1 MIVARQGSLLARL
14 TRNDRLFKILAV
26 SPTLL
31 AQSITQSLPI
41 SRRSSHLKRYLSGV
55 TCHIYLAIKNH
66 GCNKSKYF
74 GKTQRIQNSN
84 FRAIYLWSRA
94 WAWGPPPPSPLELE
108 IYRVKFWI
116 VFKIIHFEYPTPLK
130 SKSFPSPWL
139 YTYQINISNW
149 FDLNIYLPIIFL
161 VDFHHNLSVEK
172 SSFKNIL
179 YSDVLTLK
187 TEKSLDFVFFP

>member
-1 MIVARQGSLLARL
+1 MSPTEILEVYFKMIVARQGSLLARL
-14 TRNDRLFKILAV
+14 TSNDRLFKILAV

-94 WAWGPPPPSPLELE
+94 RGHPPPLELE
-108 IYRVKFWI
+108 IYRVKFWMI
-116 VFKIIHFEYPTPLK
+116 YKIILFYHRTP
-130 SKSFPSPWL
+130 
-139 YTYQINISNW
+139 
-149 FDLNIYLPIIFL
+149 
-161 VDFHHNLSVEK
+161 
-172 SSFKNIL
+172 
-179 YSDVLTLK
+179 
-187 TEKSLDFVFFP
+187 

>member
-14 TRNDRLFKILAV
+14 TGNDRLFKILAV

-31 AQSITQSLPI
+31 AQSITQCLPA

-84 FRAIYLWSRA
+84 FRVIYLWSVA
-94 WAWGPPPPSPLELE
+94 WAWDPSLELE
-108 IYRVKFWI
+108 IYRVKF
-116 VFKIIHFEYPTPLK
+116 
-130 SKSFPSPWL
+130 
-139 YTYQINISNW
+139 
-149 FDLNIYLPIIFL
+149 
-161 VDFHHNLSVEK
+161 
-172 SSFKNIL
+172 
-179 YSDVLTLK
+179 
-187 TEKSLDFVFFP
+187 